1 MPVGRLERLKTIC
14 TEQRECL
21 GTQDTRP
28 ETDIN
33 PSGLLRAVR
42 RKIRPRT
49 VNRESTNNLAL
60 AVSTR
65 KGVFTR
71 NPKFRSATRADES
84 ARDDYGDRAIAISKA
99 SEKPRGCGK
108 QQRHF

>member
-1 MPVGRLERLKTIC
+1 MPLGRLERLKTIC

-42 RKIRPRT
+42 RKERT
-49 VNRESTNNLAL
+49 VNRGLANDP
-60 AVSTR
+60 AVGS
-65 KGVFTR
+65 
-71 NPKFRSATRADES
+71 
-84 ARDDYGDRAIAISKA
+84 
-99 SEKPRGCGK
+99 
-108 QQRHF
+108 